1 MSNNWK
7 EKRKKRASSDD
18 KIVLQPKFN
27 KSNELFFR
35 KQTNICDYGRNTSEL
50 RKSYSDIVFI
60 VFLFFFSFYFLLQQT
75 NGTKIMSIIIEFYI
89 NYFYIWSNLL
99 HLLDDNVKELTTLI
113 LRFVS
118 TSSLASLL
126 YLMRFGCVTTTPY
139 RATIIEAE
147 RDNEMRLMKT
157 ASLSN
162 SCRWFFQP
170 MVWLRCIRK
179 YHKYIINY
187 LETG

>member
-1 MSNNWK
+1 MFSWMYIALSPHIRVIHTTLSLLQYLHFIHMTS
-7 EKRKKRASSDD
+7 EQQLKRKKKKKRASSDD

-126 YLMRFGCVTTTPY
+126 YLMRFGCVTTTP
-139 RATIIEAE
+139 
-147 RDNEMRLMKT
+147 
-157 ASLSN
+157 
-162 SCRWFFQP
+162 
-170 MVWLRCIRK
+170 
-179 YHKYIINY
+179 
-187 LETG
+187 